1 MKKRKT
7 DRTKSRLKAHKAII
21 KFCIIFLGLLIIL
34 TTTFPFLS
42 DKFNPQLTWLMVVTA
57 DLTGFFLKLFG
68 MTVNISGRVVS
79 LNNFSMEVV
88 GECTGLY
95 EMLIFLAAMIA
106 YPASYK
112 KKLIGAGLGL
122 PLLYI
127 INVIRMVFIAVVANW
142 SPQTFDFMH
151 MYFWQVA
158 MILII
163 VSVWMLWIEM
173 VVHYERERLLIVIAI
188 LIFIAKFLV
197 ASLILFPLWYWKGQY
212 LYISILDN
220 SLYFFF
226 HTLLGV
232 NSDFTFPKDIFNNLI
247 PFVALMVITRG
258 MKFKKRVTKLG
269 WGLLILIL
277 GHVILA
283 KVIYFL
289 CPEPGVV
296 SRWYEKLSVPFYLF
310 SETLPFLLWILFAR
324 KQVIDLFMP
333 RKMGTK

>member
-7 DRTKSRLKAHKAII
+7 DKTKSRLKAHKSII
-21 KFCIIFLGLLIIL
+21 KFCVIFLGLLIIL

-57 DLTGFFLKLFG
+57 DLTGLVLKLFG

-127 INVIRMVFIAVVANW
+127 INVIRMVFIALIGNW
-142 SPQTFDFMH
+142 SPKSFDFMH
-151 MYFWQVA
+151 IYFWQVA

-163 VSVWMLWIEM
+163 VSVWVLWIEK
-173 VVHYERERLLIVIAI
+173 VVHYQ
-188 LIFIAKFLV
+188 K
-197 ASLILFPLWYWKGQY
+197 SG
-212 LYISILDN
+212 
-220 SLYFFF
+220 
-226 HTLLGV
+226 
-232 NSDFTFPKDIFNNLI
+232 
-247 PFVALMVITRG
+247 
-258 MKFKKRVTKLG
+258 
-269 WGLLILIL
+269 
-277 GHVILA
+277 
-283 KVIYFL
+283 
-289 CPEPGVV
+289 
-296 SRWYEKLSVPFYLF
+296 SV
-310 SETLPFLLWILFAR
+310 
-324 KQVIDLFMP
+324 
-333 RKMGTK
+333 G